1 MSLDVMTT
9 HNEKHPPRLS
19 ALATTSGTPPEG
31 DTMLFYQAGHLATEL
46 SDKGIRH
53 IVRSHTTVIA
63 QLDPGKAAH
72 ILHVDQANSVL
83 NKVPDKTTY
92 AAYGFFEA
100 GQSTAILAF
109 NGQRL
114 DPLTRT
120 YALGNGNRTY
130 HPTLFRFSS
139 PDLLSPFD
147 QGGLNA
153 YAYCNNDPIN
163 KMDPSG
169 NVPQFIRSFFK
180 GAANRL
186 RLRTPK
192 GKTPPPVLKKFTSQE
207 QSPVTTRTGPLPER
221 SSGQR
226 LSEGSRQATSGR
238 NLQTESIEKTLL
250 SHRREAQK
258 ELSLLKEQL
267 EYAHSQLKRRK
278 DLNLGRTAEA
288 NSFSQ
293 LTGQVKKA
301 MQRVDMLNQ
310 ALEGIRKGP

>member
-9 HNEKHPPRLS
+9 HNEKHTPRLS

-53 IVRSHTTVIA
+53 IVRSHTTAIA

-100 GQSTAILAF
+100 GQSTTILAF

-139 PDLLSPFD
+139 PDPLSPFD

-192 GKTPPPVLKKFTSQE
+192 GKTPTPVLNKFTSQE
-207 QSPVTTRTGPLPER
+207 QSPVTTHKRPLSER
-221 SSGQR
+221 PSDQR
-226 LSEGSRQATSGR
+226 LSEGSRQATRGR
-238 NLQTESIEKTLL
+238 NLQLEGMEEALLPSIREAKKDLISLTEQASYSYSRLER
-250 SHRREAQK
+250 RRERK
-258 ELSLLKEQL
+258 L
-267 EYAHSQLKRRK
+267 EH
-278 DLNLGRTAEA
+278 TAEL
-288 NSFSQ
+288 NRF
-293 LTGQVKKA
+293 LELIDQVKIA
-301 MQRVDMLNQ
+301 ENNVARLNQ
-310 ALEGIRKGP
+310 TRDKIRNGL